1 MIGEVAVESIEVK
14 VLILLN
20 RGGVAGGHVVQAT
33 KTAEALRSLGVDAVL
48 SERLDVDA
56 REYDA
61 VHSFGAP
68 RGVLRI
74 ARSSGAAVVVS
85 PIWLNAGYRILPKA
99 GRARTLQT
107 LERAIRLTYSALSR
121 GFDETSRR
129 LRKPLIEKAL
139 LFELADLLLP
149 NSDLEAEQIRFDLDV
164 TTPMQVV
171 PNAIDPDIFTPP
183 VGNNAQRSGVACV
196 GRIEPHK
203 NQLGLINELKGLGIP
218 LTVVGPEHP
227 DHLEYAEQCR
237 RAADETVSFLPGA
250 TQEVLR
256 DVYRS
261 AAVHILPS
269 WFETTGL
276 ASLEAAASG
285 CAVVTTSR
293 GYARAYFGEHAAYCD
308 PARIGSIRTAVLEAF
323 KRGPSPE
330 LRKLVVAKY
339 TWMKAAEA
347 TLAGYHIA
355 VQSRSDGVPPV

>member
-1 MIGEVAVESIEVK
+1 MIGEVAFESIEMK

-33 KTAEALRSLGVDAVL
+33 KTAEALRSLGVDVVL
-48 SERLDVDA
+48 SEMLDADA
-56 REYDA
+56 RDYDA

-74 ARSSGAAVVVS
+74 ARSAGAAVVVT
-85 PIWLNAGYRILPKA
+85 PIWWSAGYRILPS
-99 GRARTLQT
+99 GRRARSLLT
-107 LERAIRLTYSALSR
+107 LERSIRLTYSALNR

-129 LRKPLIEKAL
+129 LRKPFGEKAL

-149 NSDLEAEQIRFDLDV
+149 NSELEAEQIRLDLDV
-164 TTPMQVV
+164 TTPMHVV
-171 PNAIDPDIFTPP
+171 PNAIDPDIFSPLASST
-183 VGNNAQRSGVACV
+183 QRSGVACV

-218 LTVVGPEHP
+218 LRVVGPEHP
-227 DHLEYAEQCR
+227 DHLEYAERCR
-237 RAADETVSFLPGA
+237 QAADETVSFSRGG
-250 TQEVLR
+250 TQEALR

-293 GYARAYFGEHAAYCD
+293 GYARAYFGEHATYCD
-308 PARIGSIRTAVLEAF
+308 PARIGSIRTAVLEASR
-323 KRGPSPE
+323 RGPSPALQE
-330 LRKLVVAKY
+330 MVVTKY

-347 TLAGYHIA
+347 TLAGYQIA
-355 VQSRSDGVPPV
+355 VQSRSAGVPPA

>member
-1 MIGEVAVESIEVK
+1 MKA
-14 VLILLN
+14 LILLN

-33 KTAEALRSLGVDAVL
+33 KTAEALRSLGVDARL

-56 REYDA
+56 REYDV

-74 ARSSGAAVVVS
+74 ARSTGAAVVVS
-85 PIWLNAGYRILPKA
+85 PIWFDAGYRILPR
-99 GRARTLQT
+99 GRRARTLQT
-107 LERAIRLTYSALSR
+107 LERSIRLTHSALSR

-129 LRKPLIEKAL
+129 LRKPLGEKAL

-149 NSDLEAEQIRFDLDV
+149 NSDLEAEQIRLDLDV
-164 TTPMQVV
+164 TTPMHVV

-183 VGNNAQRSGVACV
+183 RGGSNTQRSGVACV

-203 NQLGLINELKGLGIP
+203 NQLGLINELRGLEIP
-218 LTVVGPEHP
+218 LTVVGHEHP
-227 DHLEYAEQCR
+227 DHLDYAKRCR
-237 RAADETVSFLPGA
+237 QVADETVSFLPEA
-250 TQEVLR
+250 TQEVLL

-261 AAVHILPS
+261 AAVHALPS

-276 ASLEAAASG
+276 ASLEAASSG

-293 GYARAYFGEHAAYCD
+293 GYARAYFGEHATYCD
-308 PARIGSIRTAVLEAF
+308 PARNGSIRAAVLEAF
-323 KRGPSPE
+323 KRGHSPA
-330 LRKLVVAKY
+330 LQKLVTERY
-339 TWMKAAEA
+339 TWTRAAEA

-355 VQSRSDGVPPV
+355 VQSRSSGSGDPPA